1 MIIPVPR
8 KLADNPW
15 FWVALFGGVGLVGVM
30 LIGPKF
36 TARWSRVER
45 MQETRERVAIEKAQ
59 KSAAVAMGVKSEATS
74 NAKPKPDATPTGS
87 DDPSSLPEREPYV
100 EADFQQPMPLRF
112 LLVLMMVVM
121 SVGTTGLIVTRGRER
136 RAAELAA
143 AEAASSHP
151 TASNSSTARP
161 PHA

>member
-1 MIIPVPR
+1 MISPVPR

-45 MQETRERVAIEKAQ
+45 MQETRERVAIERAQ
-59 KSAAVAMGVKSEATS
+59 KSAAGTADVKSEATPAATPKPV
-74 NAKPKPDATPTGS
+74 AKPTGEDQPD
-87 DDPSSLPEREPYV
+87 SLPEREPYV

-112 LLVLMMVVM
+112 LLVFMMVVM

-143 AEAASSHP
+143 AQASISETP
-151 TASNSSTARP
+151 PRP
-161 PHA
+161 QS

>member
-1 MIIPVPR
+1 MQSSR
-8 KLADNPW
+8 SSLAENPW
-15 FWVALFGGVGLVGVM
+15 LWVALFGGMGLVGVM

-45 MQETRERVAIEKAQ
+45 MQETRERVAIERAQ
-59 KSAAVAMGVKSEATS
+59 KAAAGTADLKSEAKPAAPLTPD
-74 NAKPKPDATPTGS
+74 AKPTG
-87 DDPSSLPEREPYV
+87 DEEPSSLPEREPYV

-143 AEAASSHP
+143 AQASISE
-151 TASNSSTARP
+151 TRP
-161 PHA
+161 RPQS

>member
-1 MIIPVPR
+1 MIIPISR

-15 FWVALFGGVGLVGVM
+15 FWVALFGGVGLLGVV

-36 TARWSRVER
+36 AARWSRVER

-59 KSAAVAMGVKSEATS
+59 RAAAGTADVKVESTPE
-74 NAKPKPDATPTGS
+74 AKPTGG

-100 EADFQQPMPLRF
+100 EADFQQPLPLRY

-121 SVGTTGLIVTRGRER
+121 SIGTTGLLVTRGRER

-143 AEAASSHP
+143 AAASNP
-151 TASNSSTARP
+151 TPPASPQA
-161 PHA
+161 